1 MKTAQSIL
9 NRLKELSWLELKM
22 ISRRAEERATKSF
35 QVLIDP
41 NDFKLIEVD
50 QNWSHITSFSSS
62 EVTNRS
68 FLELVPKQHR
78 SRARSH
84 VNEIS
89 DDGEFKRFK
98 CCLIRKDGNQISV
111 NWYVRYLAEIE
122 LLVCI
127 GHVGIYDFA
136 KCLEMNV
143 KE

>member
-35 QVLIDP
+35 KVLIDP

-50 QNWSHITSFSSS
+50 QNWSHITSYSSS

-78 SRARSH
+78 LRARNH

-89 DDGEFKRFK
+89 DDG
-98 CCLIRKDGNQISV
+98 KDGNQIAV

-127 GHVGIYDFA
+127 GHVGICDFA